1 MVRTPAATACL
12 VIPIVV
18 LALAGGVAYGSD
30 EPPAETPREAVDRI
44 LVLTDDEQDA
54 LDVAQTRKQDY
65 EETALYIMLN
75 RACQLPQLPPEQ
87 FAQLQRP
94 PYRSL
99 LAHPERYVGQPI
111 RMTVL
116 VSTVFKETSGTD
128 HEPDLL
134 WPSGRERWM
143 IRCLDADGDM
153 QQPMLVVS
161 LVDPAPLLHK
171 PLSDADEPVQVF
183 NAAIAPLELAGVF
196 YKVFEARESG
206 TPEHPAPVAPRRYP
220 LIIAWQ
226 LGVVADRPAAPGA
239 VPMTM
244 AGAIF
249 IAVIALLVAFLFLAR
264 HIRRTRR
271 RSGGRGQPLW
281 SDRYRPL
288 RDLTQDRLG
297 DDEREA
303 DEVDPQ
309 LKAAVED
316 WRKEHPEDKPD
327 G

>member
-1 MVRTPAATACL
+1 MVRTPAAIACL

-18 LALAGGVAYGSD
+18 LALAAAAAYGSA

-65 EETALYIMLN
+65 EETALYMMLN
-75 RACQLPQLPPEQ
+75 RAAQLPQLPREQ

-99 LAHPERYVGQPI
+99 LDHPGRYAGQPV
-111 RMTVL
+111 RLTVL
-116 VSTVFKETSGTD
+116 VSTVFKETSGTHHD
-128 HEPDLL
+128 PDLL
-134 WPSGRERWM
+134 WPRGRERWM
-143 IRCLDADGDM
+143 IRCLDADGEV

-161 LVDPAPLLHK
+161 LVDPAVLLHK
-171 PLSDADEPVQVF
+171 PLSDADEPVQEF

-206 TPEHPAPVAPRRYP
+206 TPEHPAPASPRPYP

-226 LGVVADRPAAPGA
+226 LGVPADKPAAPGV

-249 IAVIALLVAFLFLAR
+249 IAVIALLVAFVFLAR

-271 RSGGRGQPLW
+271 RPGGWGGPLW
-281 SDRYRPL
+281 PDRYRPL
-288 RDLTQDRLG
+288 RDVTQDTPG

-316 WRKEHPEDKPD
+316 WRKEHPEEKAD